1 MRRLTLRTKRSPVDA
16 QDGMTLVELMIGLAI
31 VDILLVAAAPA
42 FSDYIIN
49 ARLRESGNLL
59 YSQALIAQSEA
70 IKRNNVVRLSTA
82 GSVIQVVD
90 RSDPG
95 APVVLH
101 ERRTAEGVTL
111 SAADVDFGGQ
121 GWPLNFGAAAVDL
134 ATAAGACSS
143 QIRCPGLRVDG
154 GGGVRLCGDHTAVC
168 P

>member
-1 MRRLTLRTKRSPVDA
+1 MRRLTARAHRPAVDA
-16 QDGMTLVELMIGLAI
+16 QYGVTLVELMIGLAI
-31 VDILLVAAAPA
+31 AAILLVAAAPA
-42 FSDYIIN
+42 FSDYIVN

-59 YSQALIAQSEA
+59 YSQTLIAQSEA
-70 IKRNNVVRLSTA
+70 IKRNTVVRVSTA
-82 GSVIQVVD
+82 GSVIQVID

-95 APVVLH
+95 APIVLN

-111 SAADVDFGGQ
+111 SAANIDFGGQ
-121 GWPLNFGAAAVDL
+121 GWPLNFTAAAVDL

-168 P
+168 L